1 MWWQKLSNKSGKT
14 SEEET
19 NGHST
24 GAADD
29 ASFNFD
35 RTLLELGER
44 KVDIRPS
51 DVVLFPE
58 PLRSTLNFAIRIGRI
73 SLTDFANMMMLDISQ
88 ARQLTELLVA
98 RNLLHISALSNEKET
113 FYESRL
119 SAMTRPL
126 GRPINDI
133 WKKLDE

>member
-1 MWWQKLSNKSGKT
+1 MWWQKLSSKSNNP
-14 SEEET
+14 SEQSIGQNTESAVE
-19 NGHST
+19 
-24 GAADD
+24 
-29 ASFNFD
+29 ASFDFE
-35 RTLLELGER
+35 RTLNELRER
-44 KVDIRPS
+44 KEDIRPS

-73 SLTDFANMMMLDISQ
+73 SLTDFASMMKIDISQ
-88 ARQLTELLVA
+88 ARQLTELLVT
-98 RNLLHISALSNEKET
+98 RNLLHVSAFSNDKET
-113 FYESRL
+113 FFESRL

>member
-1 MWWQKLSNKSGKT
+1 MWWQKLSSKSNNP
-14 SEEET
+14 SEQ
-19 NGHST
+19 ST
-24 GAADD
+24 GQNTKFAVE
-29 ASFNFD
+29 ASFDFE
-35 RTLLELGER
+35 RTLNELRER
-44 KVDIRPS
+44 KEDIRPS

-73 SLTDFANMMMLDISQ
+73 SLTDFASMMKIDISQ
-88 ARQLTELLVA
+88 ARQLTEILVT
-98 RNLLHISALSNEKET
+98 RNLLHVSAFSNDKET
-113 FYESRL
+113 FFESRL

>member
-1 MWWQKLSNKSGKT
+1 MWWQKLSSKSNNP
-14 SEEET
+14 SEQ
-19 NGHST
+19 ST
-24 GAADD
+24 GQSTESAVE
-29 ASFNFD
+29 ASFNFE
-35 RTLLELGER
+35 RTLNELRER
-44 KVDIRPS
+44 KEDIRPS

-73 SLTDFANMMMLDISQ
+73 SLTDFASMMKIDISQ
-88 ARQLTELLVA
+88 ARQLAELLVT
-98 RNLLHISALSNEKET
+98 RNLLHVSAFSNDKET
-113 FYESRL
+113 FFESRL

>member
-1 MWWQKLSNKSGKT
+1 MWWQKLSSKSNNP
-14 SEEET
+14 SEK
-19 NGHST
+19 ST
-24 GAADD
+24 GQNTESAVE
-29 ASFNFD
+29 ASFDFE
-35 RTLLELGER
+35 RTLNELRER
-44 KVDIRPS
+44 KEDIRPS

-73 SLTDFANMMMLDISQ
+73 SLTDFASMMKIDISQ
-88 ARQLTELLVA
+88 ARQLAELLVT
-98 RNLLHISALSNEKET
+98 RNLLHVSAFSNDKET
-113 FYESRL
+113 FFESRL

>member
-1 MWWQKLSNKSGKT
+1 MWWQKLSSKSNNP
-14 SEEET
+14 SEQ
-19 NGHST
+19 ST
-24 GAADD
+24 GQNTESAVE
-29 ASFNFD
+29 ASFDFE
-35 RTLLELGER
+35 RTLNELRER
-44 KVDIRPS
+44 KEDIRPS

-73 SLTDFANMMMLDISQ
+73 SLTDFASMMKIDISQ
-88 ARQLTELLVA
+88 ARQLTELLVT
-98 RNLLHISALSNEKET
+98 RNLLHVSAFSNDKET
-113 FYESRL
+113 FFESRL